1 VAIKILDAKWDDSR
15 AFAFDYFR
23 TRLEPGDWP
32 PDVLIAVADSVRADV
47 QAFGREMITR
57 CFREEHGQ
65 EYLRRLSEHPS
76 ADVQLFATNYLEQ
89 YAAGSLER
97 LRELTPYFLGVLSRV
112 NRGRV
117 AKARVFRFLTDEADK
132 SPEAATLVAELM
144 TRQSLTMA
152 IGDKA
157 ASIVA
162 MVKVREHFGD
172 IDMPIAIK
180 QPPVRTKE
188 ARSGV

>member
-1 VAIKILDAKWDDSR
+1 MSGIDPTAT
-15 AFAFDYFR
+15 FR
-23 TRLEPGDWP
+23 
-32 PDVLIAVADSVRADV
+32 
-47 QAFGREMITR
+47 
-57 CFREEHGQ
+57 Q
-65 EYLRRLSEHPS
+65 EAAEL
-76 ADVQLFATNYLEQ
+76 LEQ
-89 YAAGSLER
+89 FEQALLDLGSNPSDRDLIDSAFRAMHTIKGNSRLVGLKVVERSAHAVEETLER
-97 LRELTPYFLGVLSRV
+97 IRELTPYFLGVLSRV